1 MSVMNQYHLVISLCT
16 IAVSFMA
23 FCINIITIL
32 ADRAQRRI
40 DNLVTVQQYLHSAV
54 FSEARRSVRERQVSI
69 TLTEPNVRSVCSS
82 FNFAG
87 ALVRNGA
94 VNRRIF
100 FDYWSIPIIALTKP
114 LSAIEDVQ
122 TGEGVTVK
130 QYYRDF
136 WWLMDEARHRT
147 TR

>member
-1 MSVMNQYHLVISLCT
+1 MSQYHLVISLCT
-16 IAVSFMA
+16 ISVSFMA

-69 TLTEPNVRSVCSS
+69 TLTQPNVRSVCSS

-100 FDYWSIPIIALTKP
+100 FDYWRTPIIALTEP

>member
-16 IAVSFMA
+16 VAVSFMA
-23 FCINIITIL
+23 FFINIITIL
-32 ADRAQRRI
+32 ENRAQKRI
-40 DNLVTVQQYLHSAV
+40 DNLVTVQEYLHSGT
-54 FSEARRSVRERQVSI
+54 FSEARRSVREREVSM
-69 TLTEPNVRSVCSS
+69 TLSEQNVRSVCSS

-100 FDYWSIPIIALTKP
+100 FNYWSIHIIALTKP
-114 LSAIEDVQ
+114 LSEIEDVQ

>member
-1 MSVMNQYHLVISLCT
+1 MSLMNQYHLVISLCA
-16 IAVSFMA
+16 ICVSFMA
-23 FCINIITIL
+23 FCVNIITIL
-32 ADRAQRRI
+32 ENRAQRRI
-40 DNLVTVQQYLHSAV
+40 DNLVTVQEYLHSVA
-54 FSEARRSVRERQVSI
+54 FSEARRSVRERQVPI
-69 TLTEPNVRSVCSS
+69 TLSESNVRIVCST

-100 FDYWSIPIIALTKP
+100 FDFWSIPIIDLIKP

-122 TGEGVTVK
+122 TGGGVTVK
-130 QYYRDF
+130 QYYKDF
-136 WWLMDEARHRT
+136 WWLMDEVRHRT